1 MELIAEVLALILMV
15 AAVWRWVYP
24 PLIRAAR
31 NRESAIAAGLQQAE
45 EAEARLASVRQEVE
59 KMLGEARSQADEML
73 SRAHREAAADADE
86 ARARARAEAD
96 AFAQRA
102 RGEIDAERDRAL
114 RELRQHEAALVVAAA
129 GRVLGEV
136 IDADG
141 HRRLIER
148 SLTSLEPR

>member
-1 MELIAEVLALILMV
+1 MELLAEALALVLMI

-24 PLIRAAR
+24 PMLRAAL
-31 NRESAIAAGLQQAE
+31 NRERAIAAGLQQAQ
-45 EAEARLASVRQEVE
+45 EAERRLEGVRQEVE
-59 KMLGEARSQADEML
+59 RMLGDARSQADDML

-86 ARARARAEAD
+86 ARARAREEAD
-96 AFAQRA
+96 AFAERA

-129 GRVLGEV
+129 GRVLGEA

-141 HRRLIER
+141 HQRLVAR
-148 SLTSLEPR
+148 SLESLEHR